1 MIKLITIIISVCAFI
16 NTISVCSDAGI
27 ERVDRYS
34 RTPLHNAIIDGDMRV
49 VRQLLNAG
57 ANIHAVDGSRRTPLH
72 WAADTG
78 NGAIIQ
84 LLIARGAQV
93 DAKDWRGN
101 IPLRLAVTGPKP
113 AGSLDAVKILITA
126 GSDVN
131 ATAKDYAGDDGRS
144 ILHDAAR
151 KGNAKII
158 TELIRA
164 GAKVNA
170 RDNNGETPLYWALGE
185 NQTQAALALVNAGA
199 ELNIVNNTGY
209 HPIEE
214 AIAHLNVEMVTALV
228 DAGARIV
235 PEKIRIPVV
244 DDGGIVTAHLI
255 ADILEGKKGR
265 GKKTSRDGG
274 ASSEV
279 ASGGGGAAGAG
290 GGGPAGAGEGA
301 SAPKRG
307 K

>member
-151 KGNAKII
+151 KGDAKII
-158 TELIRA
+158 TALIRA
-164 GAKVNA
+164 GADVEA
-170 RDNNGETPLYWALGE
+170 RDNNNETPLYWALGE
-185 NQTQAALALVNAGA
+185 DHTQAALALVKAGA
-199 ELNIVNNTGY
+199 ELNIENNKGHY
-209 HPIEE
+209 PIEE
-214 AIAHLNVEMVTALV
+214 AIANLNVEMVKALINF
-228 DAGARIV
+228 GARL
-235 PEKIRIPVV
+235 PEKPIVIPSL
-244 DDGGIVTAHLI
+244 DAEKEALIIEILKGDKIWSRKTA
-255 ADILEGKKGR
+255 R
-265 GKKTSRDGG
+265 
-274 ASSEV
+274 
-279 ASGGGGAAGAG
+279 SGGGSAGAG
-290 GGGPAGAGEGA
+290 GGAGGGSSMGAGAG
-301 SAPKRG
+301 APARKRR

>member
-1 MIKLITIIISVCAFI
+1 MKKLITIIISVCAFI
-16 NTISVCSDAGI
+16 NTLSICSEAGT
-27 ERVDRYS
+27 EKVDHYN

-78 NGAIIQ
+78 NGAIIE
-84 LLIARGAQV
+84 LLIAKGARV
-93 DAKDWRGN
+93 DAQDWRGN

-113 AGSLDAVKILITA
+113 AGSLAAVKILITR

-131 ATAKDYAGDDGRS
+131 ATAKDHPDDDGRS

-185 NQTQAALALVNAGA
+185 NQTRAALALVNAGA
-199 ELNIVNNTGY
+199 ELNIVNNKGHY
-209 HPIEE
+209 PIEE
-214 AIAHLNVEMVTALV
+214 AIAHLNVEMVKALV
-228 DAGARIV
+228 DAGARIT
-235 PEKIRIPVV
+235 PKKIRIPVV

-255 ADILEGKKGR
+255 ADILEGKTSR

-274 ASSEV
+274 ASSDV
-279 ASGGGGAAGAG
+279 AAG
-290 GGGPAGAGEGA
+290 GGGSAGAGEGA
-301 SAPKRG
+301 SAPKRR